1 MWTCNKCTAVN
12 EDLYTICPKCGSSRA
27 AGRFGSAAPVK
38 TAVYPQEAPAQSRAA
53 EPAPKTAA
61 PAPVQN
67 VYIPQ
72 PDKVRAGGGVRFFGR
87 LLMILLPILTA
98 LLCYLKFDSYKVQ
111 LSVTLFGSALAE
123 ATIPLIAVYAVFSL
137 GAVLLSLLPGLW
149 TLAIG
154 KLLLRFARM
163 EELL

>member
-12 EDLYTICPKCGSSRA
+12 EDLYTICPKCGSSRS

-38 TAVYPQEAPAQSRAA
+38 TVPYPQEAAPQPRAA
-53 EPAPKTAA
+53 EPAQKSA
-61 PAPVQN
+61 PAPAQN
-67 VYIPQ
+67 TYIPQ

-87 LLMILLPILTA
+87 LLMLVLPLLTA
-98 LLCYLKFDSYKVQ
+98 LLCYLKFDSYLVQ
-111 LSVTLFGSALAE
+111 LSILLMGSA
-123 ATIPLIAVYAVFSL
+123 ATKATLPLIAVYAAFSL
-137 GAVLLSLLPGLW
+137 GAVLLSFLPGLW